1 MKTADLRFGTIV
13 QVRGGRIGTVV
24 YKGFDGYGVA
34 WGEIPLTEADR
45 AAAEKI
51 EGHRLPPVEPGRFPI
66 PGADALLRE
75 HFPGAGMPCAGQA
88 CRVIRQ
94 QFPAEPEQP
103 TITTS
108 MSEYSSDA

>member
-45 AAAEKI
+45 AMAEAI
-51 EGHRLPPVEPGRFPI
+51 DGHRMPPVAPGTFPI
-66 PGADALLRE
+66 PGAEALLRDY
-75 HFPGAGMPCAGQA
+75 FPGATMPCAGAA
-88 CRVIRQ
+88 CRVLRQ
-94 QFPAEPEQP
+94 QFDSPVSQPEDG
-103 TITTS
+103 
-108 MSEYSSDA
+108 SDA